1 MRGKKKVSDSP
12 VVAVAKQIASLSP
25 GERALAQEIA
35 ASLLA
40 VKPKPAASAAPA
52 SDGAEFSVGDVVHK
66 AERKVRRKAKK
77 VREKVVAAESKG
89 SSLVKPAGGLTGL
102 IGRGKKQAA
111 SGSE

>member
-1 MRGKKKVSDSP
+1 MPRGKKKVSDSP
-12 VVAVAKQIASLSP
+12 VVAIAKQIASLSP

-40 VKPKPAASAAPA
+40 VKPKPAAAPA
-52 SDGAEFSVGDVVHK
+52 SDGAEFSVGDVIHK

-89 SSLVKPAGGLTGL
+89 SSQVKPAGGLTGL

-111 SGSE
+111 SGAE

>member
-40 VKPKPAASAAPA
+40 VKPKPAAAASA
-52 SDGAEFSVGDVVHK
+52 SDGAEFSVGDVIHK

-111 SGSE
+111 SGAE